1 MISIDSADLQ
11 EFKEI
16 ILEALLAMEERI
28 NKKFDELDKKF
39 KEKSDD

>member
-1 MISIDSADLQ
+1 MDSADLQ